1 MLKIAVK
8 MSFIKN
14 TIDENE
20 KSYYDGFNDKK
31 YNFLKLRRDDI

>member
-8 MSFIKN
+8 MSFVKN
-14 TIDENE
+14 TIDENK
-20 KSYYDGFNDKK
+20 KSYYDGFNDMK